1 MTTTATFIIHYKPPP
16 ASTGGTGRLTFSD
29 TGARDFEGTPEGE
42 EAVCEAV
49 RKFIN
54 DYYGWECVASVE
66 VERDE

>member
-1 MTTTATFIIHYKPPP
+1 MSAATFIIRYMPECDPDP
-16 ASTGGTGRLTFSD
+16 GRLTFVD
-29 TGARDFEGTPEGE
+29 DCARDFEGIPESE
-42 EAVCEAV
+42 EAVCDAV